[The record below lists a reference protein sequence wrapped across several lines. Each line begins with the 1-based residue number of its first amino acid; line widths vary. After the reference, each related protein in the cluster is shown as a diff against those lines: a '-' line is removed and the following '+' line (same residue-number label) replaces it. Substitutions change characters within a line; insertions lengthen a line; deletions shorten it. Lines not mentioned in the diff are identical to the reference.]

1 MLPSEPDGLVQ
12 GERAVPRLRSDL
24 RNSTAAGHTSGQDQ
38 ICVGDIFFHEWV
50 CGMRRNLIAP
60 APSRSSIRNVSTCH
74 GAVGLHAGATNL
86 EGTRI
91 PQGFIEHELGQ
102 H

>member
-38 ICVGDIFFHEWV
+38 ICVGDIFFHALELV
-50 CGMRRNLIAP
+50 LQVDEI
-60 APSRSSIRNVSTCH
+60 
-74 GAVGLHAGATNL
+74 AVGL
-86 EGTRI
+86 
-91 PQGFIEHELGQ
+91 
-102 H
+102 